1 MKLKSKY
8 STAIIWSILW
18 LLFSLIFAIP
28 WIGEIS
34 RYVPL
39 WLAWFC
45 VTGMALIPGVAM
57 AFVNSS
63 LLMDKRP
70 KYDNNNKK
78 LPPISIIVAAYNE
91 EDTIVKTLNS
101 ILDQEYYNY
110 IDVIVAND
118 GSTDNTKE
126 VVLEFIKSKSM
137 VNIQIAL
144 CDVSVNIGKAGVLN
158 IALEKTK
165 YDYVLTIDADSE
177 LHPGALKSIVT
188 KMINK
193 DDTYAAVAGSILCK
207 NYNDSFVTKL
217 QDWDYLLGISA
228 VKRIQSMYKGTLVAQ
243 GAFSIYKKSVL
254 EEVGGWPDK
263 IGEDIV
269 LSWSILN
276 AGYYI
281 DHCEQAICWTNVPT
295 TYKIFY
301 RQRKRWARGLI
312 EAFRMYPNLL
322 FRREMFT
329 FFIWY
334 NLMFPYI
341 DLTFLFAFVPGVL
354 IALIFGFHLL
364 AGYITL
370 YLLPITFIYS
380 FIILRIQKR
389 DLKKSNISMLN
400 KNVSYILY
408 MFLYQFIMTPATLS
422 GYLSE
427 LFKRKRVWK

>member
-1 MKLKSKY
+1 MTLKGKY
-8 STAIIWSILW
+8 RSAIIYSILW

-34 RYVPL
+34 KYVPS
-39 WLAWFC
+39 WLAWFA

-70 KYDNNNKK
+70 KYKPTK
-78 LPPISIIVAAYNE
+78 CPPISIIVAAYNE
-91 EDTIVKTLNS
+91 EETIENTLRS
-101 ILDQEYYNY
+101 ILIQDYDNK

-118 GSTDNTKE
+118 GSTDNTKGI
-126 VVLEFIKSKSM
+126 VLGFMGTEKTRR
-137 VNIQIAL
+137 VRVRL
-144 CDVSVNIGKAGVLN
+144 CDAPKNMGKANVLN
-158 IALEKTK
+158 LALKEIRSE
-165 YDYVLTIDADSE
+165 YVITLDADSE

-188 KMINK
+188 NMISK

-207 NYNDSFVTKL
+207 NYNDSFIAKL

-243 GAFSIYKKSVL
+243 GAFSIYRKSVL

-281 DHCEQAICWTNVPT
+281 DHSEEAICWTNVPT

-301 RQRKRWARGLI
+301 RQRKRWSRGLI
-312 EAFRMYPNLL
+312 EAFRSYPNLL
-322 FRREMFT
+322 FRKEMYT

-341 DLTFLFAFVPGVL
+341 DLTFIFVFVPGVL

-364 AGYITL
+364 AGSMTL

-380 FIILRIQKR
+380 SIIFGIQKKELNR
-389 DLKKSNISMLN
+389 SNISMLN

-408 MFLYQFIMTPATLS
+408 MLLYQFIMTPATLA

>member
-1 MKLKSKY
+1 MKLKNKY
-8 STAIIWSILW
+8 RTAIIWSILW
-18 LLFSLIFAIP
+18 LLFSFIFAIP

-39 WLAWFC
+39 WLAWFG

-57 AFVNSS
+57 SFVNSS
-63 LLMDKRP
+63 LLLDKRP
-70 KYDNNNKK
+70 KYDELKDC
-78 LPPISIIVAAYNE
+78 PQISIIVAAYNE
-91 EDTIVKTLNS
+91 EETIERTLKS
-101 ILDQEYYNY
+101 ILDQDYDNF

-118 GSTDNTKE
+118 GSTDNTKGI
-126 VVLEFIKSKSM
+126 VLGFISSKSKRKTRIRLLDAP
-137 VNIQIAL
+137 VN
-144 CDVSVNIGKAGVLN
+144 VGKANVLN
-158 IALEKTK
+158 LALKEVRCE
-165 YDYVLTIDADSE
+165 YVLTLDADSE
-177 LHPGALKSIVT
+177 LHPGALKSIVNT
-188 KMINK
+188 MVNK

-207 NYNDSFVTKL
+207 NYNDSFVAKL

-243 GAFSIYKKSVL
+243 GAFSIYRKSVL

-269 LSWSILN
+269 LSWAMLN

-281 DHCEQAICWTNVPT
+281 DHSEEAICWTNVPT

-301 RQRKRWARGLI
+301 RQRKRWSRGLI
-312 EAFRMYPNLL
+312 EAFRRYPNLL
-322 FRREMFT
+322 FRREMYA

-341 DLTFLFAFVPGVL
+341 DLTFIFIFVPGVL
-354 IALIFGFHLL
+354 VALIFGFHLL
-364 AGYITL
+364 AGSMTL

-380 FIILRIQKR
+380 SIIFRIQKKS
-389 DLKKSNISMLN
+389 LKKLDISMLN

-408 MFLYQFIMTPATLS
+408 MLLYQFIMTPATLS
-422 GYLSE
+422 GYVSE
-427 LFKRKRVWK
+427 LFRRKRVWK

>member
-1 MKLKSKY
+1 MTLKGKY
-8 STAIIWSILW
+8 RSAIIYSILW

-28 WIGEIS
+28 WIVEIG
-34 RYVPL
+34 RYVPIG
-39 WLAWFC
+39 LAWFAI
-45 VTGMALIPGVAM
+45 TGMALIPGVAM

-70 KYDNNNKK
+70 KYKPTK
-78 LPPISIIVAAYNE
+78 CPSVSIIVAAYNE
-91 EDTIVKTLNS
+91 EETIENTLRS
-101 ILDQEYYNY
+101 ILLQEYDS
-110 IDVIVAND
+110 IIEVIITND
-118 GSTDNTKE
+118 GSTDNTKGI
-126 VVLEFIKSKSM
+126 VLALISTESTRRVRFR
-137 VNIQIAL
+137 L
-144 CDVSVNIGKAGVLN
+144 CDSPVNMGKANVLN
-158 IALEKTK
+158 RALKIVSNE
-165 YDYVLTIDADSE
+165 YVITLDADSE
-177 LHPGALKSIVT
+177 LHPGALRNIVT
-188 KMINK
+188 NMVNK

-207 NYNDSFVTKL
+207 NYNDSFVAKL

-243 GAFSIYKKSVL
+243 GAFSIYRKSVL

-269 LSWSILN
+269 LSWAILN

-281 DHCEQAICWTNVPT
+281 DHSEEAICWTNVPT

-312 EAFRMYPNLL
+312 EAFRSYPNLL
-322 FRREMFT
+322 FRKEMFT

-334 NLMFPYI
+334 NLMFPVI
-341 DLTFLFAFVPGVL
+341 DLTFIFVFVPGVL
-354 IALIFGFHLL
+354 AALFFGFHLL
-364 AGYITL
+364 AGPITL

-380 FIILRIQKR
+380 SIIFGIQKKE
-389 DLKKSNISMLN
+389 LNKSNISMLN

-408 MFLYQFIMTPATLS
+408 MFLYQFIMTPATLA

>member
-1 MKLKSKY
+1 MTLKGKY
-8 STAIIWSILW
+8 RSAIIYSILW

-34 RYVPL
+34 RYVPS
-39 WLAWFC
+39 WLAWFA

-70 KYDNNNKK
+70 KYEPAKC
-78 LPPISIIVAAYNE
+78 PPVSIIVAAYNE
-91 EDTIVKTLNS
+91 EETIENTLRS
-101 ILDQEYYNY
+101 ILLQEYDSM
-110 IDVIVAND
+110 IEVIVAND
-118 GSTDNTKE
+118 GSTDNTKGI
-126 VVLEFIKSKSM
+126 VLGFMGTEKTRR
-137 VNIQIAL
+137 VRVRL
-144 CDVSVNIGKAGVLN
+144 CDAPKNMGKANVLN
-158 IALEKTK
+158 LALKQVSNE
-165 YDYVLTIDADSE
+165 YVITLDADSE
-177 LHPGALKSIVT
+177 LHSGALKSIVT
-188 KMINK
+188 NMISK

-207 NYNDSFVTKL
+207 NYNDSFVAKL

-243 GAFSIYKKSVL
+243 GAFSIYRKSVL

-269 LSWSILN
+269 LSWAMLN

-281 DHCEQAICWTNVPT
+281 DHSEEAICWTNVPT

-301 RQRKRWARGLI
+301 RQRKRWSRGLI
-312 EAFRMYPNLL
+312 EAFRRYPNLL
-322 FRREMFT
+322 FKREMYA

-341 DLTFLFAFVPGVL
+341 DLTFIFVFVPGVL

-364 AGYITL
+364 AGSMTL

-380 FIILRIQKR
+380 SIIFRIQKKE
-389 DLKKSNISMLN
+389 LNKSNISMLN

-408 MFLYQFIMTPATLS
+408 MLLYQFIMTPATLA

>member
-1 MKLKSKY
+1 MKLKTKY
-8 STAIIWSILW
+8 ITAIVYSILW
-18 LLFSLIFAIP
+18 VLFSLIFAIP

-39 WLAWFC
+39 WLAWFG
-45 VTGMALIPGVAM
+45 VTGMALIPGFAM
-57 AFVNSS
+57 SFVNSS

-70 KYDNNNKK
+70 KYDK
-78 LPPISIIVAAYNE
+78 LKQCPKITIIVAAYNE
-91 EDTIVKTLNS
+91 EDTILKTLNS
-101 ILDQEYYNY
+101 ILEQEYDNT

-118 GSTDNTKE
+118 GSTDRTKE
-126 VVLEFIKSKSM
+126 IVLSFMENKPKSNVK
-137 VNIQIAL
+137 VAL

-158 IALEKTK
+158 VALEKAR
-165 YDYVLTIDADSE
+165 YDYVLTLDADSE
-177 LHPGALKSIVT
+177 LHPGALRSIVT
-188 KMINK
+188 NMVNK

-207 NYNDSFVTKL
+207 NYNDSFVAKL

-254 EEVGGWPDK
+254 KEVGGWPDK

-269 LSWSILN
+269 LSWAILN

-281 DHCEQAICWTNVPT
+281 DHSEEAICWTNVPV

-301 RQRKRWARGLI
+301 RQRKRWSRGLI
-312 EAFRMYPNLL
+312 EAFRRYPNLL
-322 FRREMFT
+322 FRREMYV

-341 DLTFLFAFVPGVL
+341 DLTFIFIFVPGVL

-364 AGYITL
+364 AGSMTL

-380 FIILRIQKR
+380 SIIFRIQKKELNKL
-389 DLKKSNISMLN
+389 DISMLN

-408 MFLYQFIMTPATLS
+408 MLLYQFIMTPATLS